1 MLKLNKTVPF
11 LKLNESTPFLKN
23 VHYFLKWSIISVLI
37 GILTGVIGTV
47 FGHGVIWVS
56 AFYRGHP
63 WLIVFLPVS
72 GLLIIGIYHILKE
85 DKNRGTNMVI
95 EAIYSNTEITLGT
108 APAVFLGTLLTH
120 IAGGSSGREGA
131 ALQMG
136 GSIGCQIGKL
146 LRLDEKDKKIAVMC
160 GMSGTFAAL
169 FGTPV
174 AAAVFSMEVISIG
187 VMYYAAL
194 VPCIF
199 SSFIGAAIAKH
210 FLLMPEAFRIGFVPG
225 FDLKMAVL
233 IIALGILCA
242 LVAELFC
249 IVLHGMEHAYKHFLP
264 SPIKRIVVGGLILIV
279 LTVMVGAIDYNGSGL
294 VLIERCF
301 EGEVEYGAFLWKILF
316 TAVTLEAGYRGGE
329 IVPTLAIGATF
340 GCSFAMLTGQ
350 PHGLMAACGMLAL
363 FVGVTNCPI
372 STLLIG
378 LELFGYSAMPYFVVI
393 IAVSFTLSGYYS
405 LYSSQ
410 KFVYSKTKTEFINRK
425 TNEFVPYQR
434 KRLTSPE
441 E

>member
-1 MLKLNKTVPF
+1 MYQFDKNTPLNKN
-11 LKLNESTPFLKN
+11 L
-23 VHYFLKWSIISVLI
+23 HYFAKWSVVSVIIGLV
-37 GILTGVIGTV
+37 TGLVGTA
-47 FGHGVIWVS
+47 FGHAVLWVS
-56 AFYRGHP
+56 AGFRSNP
-63 WLIVFLPVS
+63 WLILLLPFC
-72 GLLIIGIYHILKE
+72 GLLITGVYHLLKE

-95 EAIYSNTEITLGT
+95 ESIHSGIEITFGT

-120 IAGGSSGREGA
+120 IGGGSSGREGA

-136 GSIGCQIGKL
+136 GSIGNQIGKL
-146 LRLDEKDKKIAVMC
+146 LRLDEKDIKIAVMC
-160 GMSGTFAAL
+160 GMSGAFAAL
-169 FGTPV
+169 FGTPM

-210 FLLMPEAFRIGFVPG
+210 LQLRPEAFAVGEVPV
-225 FDLKMAVL
+225 FDLKMAV
-233 IIALGILCA
+233 IIIILGMLCA
-242 LVAELFC
+242 LVSELFC
-249 IVLHGMEHAYKHFLP
+249 ITLRGAEHMYEKYIP
-264 SPIKRIVVGGLILIV
+264 SSSKRIAVGGLLVIA
-279 LTVMVGAIDYNGSGL
+279 LTLMARSIDYNGSGIH
-294 VLIERCF
+294 LIEKCF
-301 EGEVEYGAFLWKILF
+301 EGEVDYASFLWKIFF
-316 TAVTLEAGYRGGE
+316 TAVTLEAGFKGGE

-378 LELFGYSAMPYFVVI
+378 FELFGYSAMPYFVIV

-410 KFVYSKTKTEFINRK
+410 KFVYSKTKTEYINRK
-425 TNEFVPYQR
+425 TNDFIPYQR
-434 KRLTSPE
+434 KKITSPE

>member
-1 MLKLNKTVPF
+1 MYQFDKN
-11 LKLNESTPFLKN
+11 TPFGKN
-23 VHYFLKWSIISVLI
+23 LHYFAKWTVISVLI
-37 GILTGVIGTV
+37 GLVTGLVGTV
-47 FGHGVIWVS
+47 FGHAVLWVS
-56 AFYRGHP
+56 SYFRNNP
-63 WLIVFLPVS
+63 WTILFLPVC
-72 GLLIIGIYHILKE
+72 GLLITGIYHILKE

-95 EAIYSNTEITLGT
+95 ESIHSGTEITFGT

-120 IAGGSSGREGA
+120 ISGGSSGRAGA
-131 ALQMG
+131 ALQLG
-136 GSIGCQIGKL
+136 GSIGNQIGKVI
-146 LRLDEKDKKIAVMC
+146 RLDEKDMKIAVMC
-160 GMSGTFAAL
+160 GMSGAFAAL
-169 FGTPV
+169 FGTPM

-210 FLLMPEAFRIGFVPG
+210 MQLMPEAFAIGEVPA
-225 FDLKMAVL
+225 FDLKMAV
-233 IIALGILCA
+233 IIIILGMLCA

-249 IVLHGMEHAYKHFLP
+249 ITLRGTEHTFVRHLP
-264 SPIKRIVVGGLILIV
+264 SPAKRIFVGGLLVIA
-279 LTVMVGAIDYNGSGL
+279 LTLMARTTAYNGSGIR
-294 VLIERCF
+294 LIEMCF
-301 EGEVEYGAFLWKILF
+301 EGEVDYAAFLWKIIF
-316 TAVTLEAGYRGGE
+316 TAITLEAGFKGGE
-329 IVPTLAIGATF
+329 IVPTLTIGATF
-340 GCSFAMLTGQ
+340 GCTFAMVTGQ

-378 LELFGYSAMPYFVVI
+378 FELFGYSAMPYFVIV

-425 TNEFVPYQR
+425 TNDFIPYQR
-434 KRLTSPE
+434 KKITSPE